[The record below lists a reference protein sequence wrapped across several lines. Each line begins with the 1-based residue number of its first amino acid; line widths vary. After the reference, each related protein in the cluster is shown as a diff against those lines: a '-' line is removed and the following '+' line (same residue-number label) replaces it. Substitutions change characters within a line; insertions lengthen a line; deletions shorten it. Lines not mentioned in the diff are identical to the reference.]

1 MVIRKSWWRVI
12 AVFIISLTAAI
23 MYWPLTTFADV
34 GDGSG
39 GGGGPAVPLYMDWS
53 YPRDGETNISINPII
68 QCKFSHN
75 VAQFEV
81 QKRNKSLFS
90 LRKEDGTEVPIK
102 AFAADVQIEF
112 DKRQYIYLSPI
123 NPLEENT
130 KYYVSVQEGV
140 QAKNGMATEK
150 EQQFSFVTGSKNY
163 SVPLLVDIENKA
175 SGEEQAIENVHST
188 DHSDD
193 KQIESEA
200 KVQQTDVSQMSA
212 HTEEE
217 AQKEAETKPQ
227 TQARIQTTQESVK
240 EEAAEEEEEA
250 QKEPEIEPQSQTR
263 MQSTQERGITSRT
276 TWILVAVI
284 LILAFIL
291 STVVRIKWGGS
302 PKVRNSHYEN

>member
-1 MVIRKSWWRVI
+1 
-12 AVFIISLTAAI
+12 
-23 MYWPLTTFADV
+23 
-34 GDGSG
+34 
-39 GGGGPAVPLYMDWS
+39 MDWS

-163 SVPLLVDIENKA
+163 SVPLLVDIEKKA

-188 DHSDD
+188 DHSEHSIQSEDFSDD
-193 KQIESEA
+193 KQIEPEA

-227 TQARIQTTQESVK
+227 TQARIQSTQESVK
-240 EEAAEEEEEA
+240 EEAAAQEEA
-250 QKEPEIEPQSQTR
+250 QKEMEIKPQAQTQTLKQAQI
-263 MQSTQERGITSRT
+263 QSTGNSSRIS
-276 TWILVAVI
+276 WILVAVI